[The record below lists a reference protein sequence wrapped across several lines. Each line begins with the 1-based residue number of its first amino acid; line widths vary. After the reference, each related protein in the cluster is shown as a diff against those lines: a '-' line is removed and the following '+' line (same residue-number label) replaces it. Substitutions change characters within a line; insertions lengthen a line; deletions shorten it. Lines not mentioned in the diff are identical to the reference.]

1 MLWHQQRSIE
11 SGDSQATVEQE
22 ATVIELEAILQNELN
37 STRILARQEW
47 AEKGKNLLDI
57 SFRLKNDVDNSV

>member
-37 STRILARQEW
+37 GTRILARQEW